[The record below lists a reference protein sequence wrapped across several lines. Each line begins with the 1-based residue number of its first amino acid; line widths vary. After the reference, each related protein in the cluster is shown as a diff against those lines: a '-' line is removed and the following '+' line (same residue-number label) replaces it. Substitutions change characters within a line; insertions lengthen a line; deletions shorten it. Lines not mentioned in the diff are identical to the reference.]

1 MTEAPRSEPEQTPV
15 TNGAVSVRASKHG
28 LRLHVPVVVITGVVA
43 ALVGVGANKI
53 TDTDPAH
60 AAPPKTAAPSP
71 GYERALVDMNERLDH
86 LNERLDGIEGEQRGL
101 RTDVGEIRGDVRGLR
116 SELRG
121 RRRADP

>member
-1 MTEAPRSEPEQTPV
+1 MTESPRSEPEQTPV

-28 LRLHVPVVVITGVVA
+28 LRLHVPVVVITSVIA

-53 TDTDPAH
+53 TNTPDVA

-71 GYERALVDMNERLDH
+71 GYERALVG
-86 LNERLDGIEGEQRGL
+86 LNERLDRIEAEQRGL
-101 RTDVGEIRGDVRGLR
+101 RTDVGEVRGDVRGLR

-121 RRRADP
+121 LRRAAP